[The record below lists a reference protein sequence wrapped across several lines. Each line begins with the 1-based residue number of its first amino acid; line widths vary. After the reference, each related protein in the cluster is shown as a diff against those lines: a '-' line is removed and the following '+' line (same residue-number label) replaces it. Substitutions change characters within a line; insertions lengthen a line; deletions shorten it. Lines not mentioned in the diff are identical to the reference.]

1 MAGSDDQFEG
11 RKLIANLLYWLPHTD
26 RWHRQCSAQL
36 AVQGPQVRQYVE
48 QIVQLKRQFA

>member
-11 RKLIANLLYWLPHTD
+11 RKLIANLLYWLQHTD
-26 RWHRQCSAQL
+26 RWHRECTAQL
-36 AVQGPQVRQYVE
+36 DAQEPQVRQYVE